1 MDMKLIMKDVIFE
14 EISIQEKIRQFAPDI
29 QEIFYKAFDS
39 RLEALPVMS
48 DSGIETEYIVDML
61 LDLKSRDQK
70 LLLMR
75 MGIVTG
81 KPIIMEEVAE
91 ILGIT
96 KARVKQIENKFLR
109 KVAAFIKRRKQ
120 MVDSPSEE

>member
-1 MDMKLIMKDVIFE
+1 
-14 EISIQEKIRQFAPDI
+14 
-29 QEIFYKAFDS
+29 
-39 RLEALPVMS
+39 MS

-109 KVAAFIKRRKQ
+109 KVAAFIKRRNKWDVLRVRNKRGRGKKSVFKGSAKRPKIQRPYLQNRKQ
-120 MVDSPSEE
+120 ELPDD

>member
-81 KPIIMEEVAE
+81 KPITMEEVAE